1 MKAGTLEIE
10 LITNVARLQ
19 KEMAD
24 MKRSVAGAM
33 GDITESASR
42 ADKALGSAG
51 GGGLTRMGGS
61 AKLAGHQVQNLVYQ
75 LNDMVVGLFSG
86 QKPMTVFM
94 QQGTQIGQIGM
105 QAGMGIGGM
114 ARALVG
120 LAASSAAAALT
131 NPYLLAAAAAAALAF
146 GAFKMFQSSVKQTG
160 ELDKYAQSL
169 GLTKK
174 EMEKLGPVGIT
185 VGDTM
190 KGLWK
195 TVSDGLSL
203 GSVFS
208 TLKDWAATA
217 FEAIM
222 QVGKYA
228 IAFIYAGWVGG
239 FGAIKILWSSLPGV
253 IGEAVVGAAN
263 LAISGVEFMANKAI
277 AAINWLVDRVNPLL
291 DRVGLTTIS
300 RVESVALPRMENS
313 FAGSTARMAG
323 QIQSEFSTAFG
334 DAMSMMDSFS
344 AKWRENTIAAAK
356 ARLAAKA
363 EEIRGD
369 KADKTAKGP
378 KTTEAEKA
386 LKAAQDFARN
396 LELET
401 AKIGKTPI
409 EIKRME
415 VAMAALK
422 APTDEAR
429 IAILQAG
436 EAWEKATKAQAEKE
450 FIRNTVAPLE
460 LQVAMLGK
468 STKAQELANLEAEKE
483 QIVLERGAAAWERYR
498 AAKTALIEHDF
509 QVKEQEQFLQSLED
523 MVSATQAAASNMADA
538 FGSVGGAKFFGI
550 SVGSSY
556 STQYAAAS
564 AELEQQFS
572 LIFSGFYDA
581 ISAAAGPL
589 GMSLDEVQSRLA
601 GFVVNIGK
609 IDLKG
614 LTGEQ
619 IQEKLT
625 AVFGAAADSIARA
638 AIPGLEQFQK
648 VGEGYFETLVRV
660 ASSIE
665 AVTSSLSLLGTS
677 VEGLSLSA
685 KMNLFDLFG
694 SASDM
699 ASATSD
705 YFSLFYT
712 KAEQTA
718 ALTAQMTQVFGSL
731 GLTLPDSIAGFRA
744 LVDAQDLTTEAGRA
758 AYVALIQLAPA
769 FADLIGAAQD
779 AASAAAIVDERLG
792 LERQLLELQGNT
804 AALRALDLAQL
815 DESNRALQEQIW
827 ALQDQQK
834 AADEAA
840 AAAEKL
846 RSAWTQITDGLLA
859 EVARIRGSMDG
870 GTKTYAQALSEFN
883 AATLAARSGD
893 QEAAKSLP
901 GLSQTLLNAAAD
913 AATSAQDLARI
924 QGQTAA
930 SLEQTVAIIN
940 AMAGLP
946 AETAA
951 AAASTNPS
959 WWEQFA
965 STQTATATTSANDSA
980 TVLIDGLASLK
991 QELSDLRDE
1000 QRIAS
1005 ATIASG
1011 TSKTARILERV
1022 TPDGDALAV
1031 RTAA

>member
-1 MKAGTLEIE
+1 M
-10 LITNVARLQ
+10 
-19 KEMAD
+19 
-24 MKRSVAGAM
+24 
-33 GDITESASR
+33 
-42 ADKALGSAG
+42 LGSIVNA
-51 GGGLTRMGGS
+51 
-61 AKLAGHQVQNLVYQ
+61 
-75 LNDMVVGLFSG
+75 LF
-86 QKPMTVFM
+86 
-94 QQGTQIGQIGM
+94 GTKTSIIGQ
-105 QAGMGIGGM
+105 GIYGG
-114 ARALVG
+114 
-120 LAASSAAAALT
+120 
-131 NPYLLAAAAAAALAF
+131 
-146 GAFKMFQSSVKQTG
+146 
-160 ELDKYAQSL
+160 AQSL
-169 GLTKK
+169 GSILSSGFDASYYSDIKKTK
-174 EMEKLGPVGIT
+174 
-185 VGDTM
+185 
-190 KGLWK
+190 
-195 TVSDGLSL
+195 
-203 GSVFS
+203 
-208 TLKDWAATA
+208 
-217 FEAIM
+217 
-222 QVGKYA
+222 
-228 IAFIYAGWVGG
+228 
-239 FGAIKILWSSLPGV
+239 
-253 IGEAVVGAAN
+253 
-263 LAISGVEFMANKAI
+263 
-277 AAINWLVDRVNPLL
+277 
-291 DRVGLTTIS
+291 
-300 RVESVALPRMENS
+300 
-313 FAGSTARMAG
+313 
-323 QIQSEFSTAFG
+323 
-334 DAMSMMDSFS
+334 
-344 AKWRENTIAAAK
+344 
-356 ARLAAKA
+356 
-363 EEIRGD
+363 
-369 KADKTAKGP
+369 
-378 KTTEAEKA
+378 
-386 LKAAQDFARN
+386 
-396 LELET
+396 
-401 AKIGKTPI
+401 
-409 EIKRME
+409 
-415 VAMAALK
+415 
-422 APTDEAR
+422 
-429 IAILQAG
+429 
-436 EAWEKATKAQAEKE
+436 
-450 FIRNTVAPLE
+450 
-460 LQVAMLGK
+460 
-468 STKAQELANLEAEKE
+468 
-483 QIVLERGAAAWERYR
+483 
-498 AAKTALIEHDF
+498 
-509 QVKEQEQFLQSLED
+509 
-523 MVSATQAAASNMADA
+523 
-538 FGSVGGAKFFGI
+538 KFFGI

-564 AELEQQFS
+564 AELEQQFR

-581 ISAAAGPL
+581 ISASAGPL
-589 GMSLDEVQSRLA
+589 GLSLDQVQARLK
-601 GFVVNIGK
+601 GFVINIGK

-614 LTGEQ
+614 LTGDQ

-625 AVFGAAADSIARA
+625 AIFGAAADSLARYA
-638 AIPGLEQFQK
+638 VPGLEQFQK

-665 AVTSSLSLLGTS
+665 AVSSTLSLLGTS

-685 KMNLFDLFG
+685 KMNLFDMFG

-699 ASATSD
+699 ASATGD

-712 KAEQTA
+712 KAEQTS

-846 RSAWTQITDGLLA
+846 RSAWTQITDSLLA

-870 GTKTYAQALSEFN
+870 GTKTYAQAMSEFN
-883 AATLAARSGD
+883 AATLAARAGD

-940 AMAGLP
+940 AMSGLP

-951 AAASTNPS
+951 AAASASPT

-1005 ATIASG
+1005 ATIVSG

>member
-1 MKAGTLEIE
+1 
-10 LITNVARLQ
+10 
-19 KEMAD
+19 
-24 MKRSVAGAM
+24 
-33 GDITESASR
+33 
-42 ADKALGSAG
+42 
-51 GGGLTRMGGS
+51 
-61 AKLAGHQVQNLVYQ
+61 
-75 LNDMVVGLFSG
+75 
-86 QKPMTVFM
+86 
-94 QQGTQIGQIGM
+94 
-105 QAGMGIGGM
+105 
-114 ARALVG
+114 
-120 LAASSAAAALT
+120 
-131 NPYLLAAAAAAALAF
+131 
-146 GAFKMFQSSVKQTG
+146 
-160 ELDKYAQSL
+160 
-169 GLTKK
+169 
-174 EMEKLGPVGIT
+174 
-185 VGDTM
+185 
-190 KGLWK
+190 
-195 TVSDGLSL
+195 
-203 GSVFS
+203 
-208 TLKDWAATA
+208 
-217 FEAIM
+217 
-222 QVGKYA
+222 
-228 IAFIYAGWVGG
+228 
-239 FGAIKILWSSLPGV
+239 
-253 IGEAVVGAAN
+253 
-263 LAISGVEFMANKAI
+263 
-277 AAINWLVDRVNPLL
+277 
-291 DRVGLTTIS
+291 
-300 RVESVALPRMENS
+300 
-313 FAGSTARMAG
+313 
-323 QIQSEFSTAFG
+323 
-334 DAMSMMDSFS
+334 
-344 AKWRENTIAAAK
+344 
-356 ARLAAKA
+356 
-363 EEIRGD
+363 
-369 KADKTAKGP
+369 
-378 KTTEAEKA
+378 
-386 LKAAQDFARN
+386 
-396 LELET
+396 
-401 AKIGKTPI
+401 
-409 EIKRME
+409 
-415 VAMAALK
+415 
-422 APTDEAR
+422 
-429 IAILQAG
+429 
-436 EAWEKATKAQAEKE
+436 
-450 FIRNTVAPLE
+450 
-460 LQVAMLGK
+460 
-468 STKAQELANLEAEKE
+468 
-483 QIVLERGAAAWERYR
+483 
-498 AAKTALIEHDF
+498 
-509 QVKEQEQFLQSLED
+509 
-523 MVSATQAAASNMADA
+523 
-538 FGSVGGAKFFGI
+538 
-550 SVGSSY
+550 
-556 STQYAAAS
+556 
-564 AELEQQFS
+564 
-572 LIFSGFYDA
+572 
-581 ISAAAGPL
+581 
-589 GMSLDEVQSRLA
+589 
-601 GFVVNIGK
+601 
-609 IDLKG
+609 
-614 LTGEQ
+614 
-619 IQEKLT
+619 
-625 AVFGAAADSIARA
+625 
-638 AIPGLEQFQK
+638 

-677 VEGLSLSA
+677 VEGLSLAA

-718 ALTAQMTQVFGSL
+718 ALSAQMNQVFGSL

-792 LERQLLELQGNT
+792 LERQLLELQGDT
-804 AALRALDLAQL
+804 AALRALELAQL

-901 GLSQTLLNAAAD
+901 GLSQTLLSAAAD

-946 AETAA
+946 TDTAA
-951 AAASTNPS
+951 TAVASTSPS

-1005 ATIASG
+1005 AAIASG